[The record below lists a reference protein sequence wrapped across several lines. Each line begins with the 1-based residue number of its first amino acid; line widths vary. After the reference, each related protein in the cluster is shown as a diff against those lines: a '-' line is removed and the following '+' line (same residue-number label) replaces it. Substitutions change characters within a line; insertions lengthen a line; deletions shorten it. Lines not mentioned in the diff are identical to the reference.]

1 MRDAR
6 EDLLVRVSAT
16 RHPIENLLIQ
26 FSVLSLVIM
35 TILGIVI
42 SVILTTRLNRD
53 FELLKEQAAAIEE
66 RGLEPP
72 VGLSIPQL
80 DTNLSFL
87 RWTTY
92 VAVGGGF
99 VILYGGL
106 VTIVWRG
113 WRTINNQQAD
123 LLETNVDLRTA
134 YQELREAQAR
144 VVRTERLAAIGE
156 LSAGVAHD
164 LRNPLGAIKN
174 AAYYLRG
181 KLKDSDAVAQNP
193 RIDEFLEIMDEE
205 IESSNQIL
213 VDLMDFARVNPPN
226 PFPLQL
232 EAVVDSALAQTNM
245 NENVHVDKRF
255 DPSLPQVMGDGEQLR
270 RAFSN
275 LLKNADQSM
284 SQGGT
289 VTITGREANGMVELR
304 FTDTGEGIPEHN
316 LARVM
321 DPLFTTRAKGIGL
334 GLAIVNMI
342 IERHNGEISLES
354 RQGEGTA
361 FTIRLPLDSTQE
373 DTQGRGRGV

>member
-1 MRDAR
+1 MRGAR

-16 RHPIENLLIQ
+16 RHPIENLLVQ

-361 FTIRLPLDSTQE
+361 FTIRLPLDSTQK
-373 DTQGRGRGV
+373 DTQGRGV